1 MKYVG
6 LLDNELRRTATE
18 NARTVLGRVRGSFYS
33 GGDVYCSV
41 CDGRYSRFLSFRGR
55 RGASCP
61 RCGSLERH
69 RHAMEV
75 WKRETNLFRAPL
87 RVLHVAPESSLEP
100 VLRKQDNLEYVTG
113 DITPGRADRVVDLTN
128 IDAADES
135 FDVVLCS
142 HVLEHIVDDVGAMS
156 EIRRI
161 LRPDGWAYLS
171 VPFDPSRDEIYEDP
185 ALVTAKERAA
195 AFGQWDHVR
204 WYSEQGF
211 LTRVELAGLKGHVLP
226 GGSGSDLNVLC
237 TKRA

>member
-6 LLDNELRRTATE
+6 LLNNDLRRTVTE
-18 NARTVLGRVRGSFYS
+18 NTRTVLGRVRGAFYS
-33 GGDVYCSV
+33 GGDVYCAV
-41 CDGRYSRFLSFRGR
+41 CDERYSRFLSFRGR
-55 RGASCP
+55 RGARCP

-75 WKRETNLFRAPL
+75 WKRETNLLRAPL
-87 RVLHVAPESSLEP
+87 RVLHVAPESSLEL
-100 VLRKQDNLEYVTG
+100 VLRKRGDLEYVTG
-113 DITPGRADRVVDLTN
+113 DITPGRADRVVDLTG
-128 IDAADES
+128 IDAADDS

-142 HVLEHIVDDVGAMS
+142 HVLEHVIDDVAAML

-171 VPFDPSRDEIYEDP
+171 VPFDPSRVQIYED
-185 ALVTAKERAA
+185 ATLLTAKERAA

-211 LTRVELAGLKGHVLP
+211 IARIESAGLKGHVLP
-226 GGSGSDLNVLC
+226 GGSRSDLNVLC